1 MRSSRLSVSLSAGV
15 AAIAALFAAALIWLL
30 LSDPVS
36 LADAVETGE
45 ITPLVAQLANAIY
58 QALLNLL
65 DYL

>member
-15 AAIAALFAAALIWLL
+15 AVIAAIFAGALIWLM
-30 LSDPVS
+30 LSDPVTV
-36 LADAVETGE
+36 ADAVETGE
-45 ITPLVAQLANAIY
+45 VTPLISELARVIY

>member
-15 AAIAALFAAALIWLL
+15 AAIAALFAGALIWLM
-30 LSDPVS
+30 LSDPITV
-36 LADAVETGE
+36 ADAVETGE
-45 ITPLVAQLANAIY
+45 VAPLITELANAIY

>member
-15 AAIAALFAAALIWLL
+15 AAIAALFAGALIWLM
-30 LSDPVS
+30 LSDPITV
-36 LADAVETGE
+36 ADAVETGE
-45 ITPLVAQLANAIY
+45 VAPLLTELANAIY